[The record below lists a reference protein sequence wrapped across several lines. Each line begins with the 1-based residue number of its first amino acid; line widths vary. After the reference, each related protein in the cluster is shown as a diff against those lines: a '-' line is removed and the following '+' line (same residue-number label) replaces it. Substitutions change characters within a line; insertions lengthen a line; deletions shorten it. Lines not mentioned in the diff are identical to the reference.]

1 MADTLTP
8 ERAAERLSELSI
20 DVRAAVLLDAAGS
33 LAGASEDVQD
43 DARALGELA
52 RQLFEEV
59 DRATRDWDTEPPEQV
74 EVQVPGGTVFAS
86 RTPRWTL
93 AAVTKR
99 SALSSLM
106 LYDLKALLGEL
117 EGGPPIR
124 RSRPAGEGEPGA
136 TVPATEELAAEE
148 LPMPELGPDGGDSP

>member
-8 ERAAERLSELSI
+8 EGAADSLCELSA

-33 LAGASEDVQD
+33 LAGAGGDAGE

-93 AAVTKR
+93 AAVAKR
-99 SALSSLM
+99 AALSSLM
-106 LYDLKALLGEL
+106 LFDLKAVLGEL

-124 RSRPAGEGEPGA
+124 RSRPADEGTAG
-136 TVPATEELAAEE
+136 PATEEFTAEE
-148 LPMPELGPDGGDSP
+148 LPMPELGE

>member
-1 MADTLTP
+1 MSILTTMADTLTP
-8 ERAAERLSELSI
+8 EGAADSLCELSS

-33 LAGASEDVQD
+33 LAGAGGEGTD
-43 DARALGELA
+43 DARALADMA

-74 EVQVPGGTVFAS
+74 EVQVAGGAVFAS

-93 AAVTKR
+93 AAVAKR
-99 SALSSLM
+99 GALSSLV
-106 LYDLKALLGEL
+106 LYDLRAVLGEL

-124 RSRPAGEGEPGA
+124 RSRSVEEGSPGP
-136 TVPATEELAAEE
+136 VTEEFAAEE
-148 LPMPELGPDGGDSP
+148 LPMPELGE

>member
-1 MADTLTP
+1 MSILTRMPDTLTP
-8 ERAAERLSELSI
+8 ERAAERLCELSA

-33 LAGASEDVQD
+33 LAGAGDEAGEAGRDE
-43 DARALGELA
+43 ARALGELA

-74 EVQVPGGTVFAS
+74 EVQVPGGAVFAS

-93 AAVTKR
+93 AAVAKR
-99 SALSSLM
+99 GALSSLV

-124 RSRPAGEGEPGA
+124 RSQS
-136 TVPATEELAAEE
+136 AEE
-148 LPMPELGPDGGDSP
+148 RAAAPTASSTPAYP